1 MTLTTVSVSPY
12 WFSTGRPNRCSRR
25 AQRPVS
31 INLNFVIAL
40 NKDRISNSSEL
51 IQSPK
56 LDEFVA
62 FIRETLVP
70 DVILFDL
77 PPMLPS
83 DDAMAMLPKIDG
95 ALLVAAAGVTK
106 VPEIQSCEGQISQL
120 GKLLGIALNKSDV
133 APEEYS

>member
-1 MTLTTVSVSPY
+1 
-12 WFSTGRPNRCSRR
+12 
-25 AQRPVS
+25 
-31 INLNFVIAL
+31 
-40 NKDRISNSSEL
+40 
-51 IQSPK
+51 
-56 LDEFVA
+56 
-62 FIRETLVP
+62 LVP